1 MGKYK
6 VKTRKAAAKR
16 FEVKPSGKVKRAKK
30 NKRHILTKKSR
41 KRKNKL
47 KKPDYVHPA
56 DMKNVMACLP
66 NG

>member
-1 MGKYK
+1 MAGYK

-16 FEVKPSGKVKRAKK
+16 YKIKPSGKVKRQKA
-30 NKRHILTKKSR
+30 NRRHLLSKRPR

-47 KKPDYVHPA
+47 KKAGFVHASSLSRVLP
-56 DMKNVMACLP
+56 CLP

>member
-1 MGKYK
+1 MAKYK

-16 FEVKPSGKVKRAKK
+16 FTVKPSGKVKRSKAG
-30 NKRHILTKKSR
+30 KRHLLTAKSR

-47 KKPDYVHPA
+47 KKAAYVHPSN
-56 DMKNVMACLP
+56 MSLVLPCLP